1 MLALVAAL
9 IGPYFVNW
17 TGYRTGFEREASRIL
32 GRTVTVQGDV
42 RARLLPFPS
51 VTFGDVRVAG
61 EKSDQ
66 PAMTI
71 EEFSMD
77 AELAPFMRGELLI
90 FDMRLVRPEAV
101 FNVDADGSVDWAS
114 RPSNML
120 DPSQIRL
127 EKVRVTEGKIT
138 LTHATSGRTHRLTEI
153 NADVSAATL
162 AGPWRMEGSL
172 RLDGMRT
179 AVSVSTGSV
188 TPEGGM
194 RVRLRAAP
202 ERYPFDVEA
211 DGLARFE
218 KAAGLYTGTFRLN
231 ARNAAAPVPAAAE
244 EQQARPGIAD
254 YRFSGRFALDHR
266 RLDIPEFRIE
276 TGPRDNPYTADGT
289 ALFHLGA
296 DPRFLVQA
304 TGAQVRFEDAIAAA
318 PAFSGATFAQRFA
331 ALKAFLQDLP
341 RPTIPGT
348 IDLDLPAIVA
358 GDTTIRDVRLSAEP
372 AATGWTVDKLSATL
386 PGRTTLEASGSLD
399 LADDFGFKGKLLL
412 AVAQPSGFAAWV
424 ARDVDDAIRR
434 LPGAGFSAEVALGE
448 TRQSFRDVELVLGDT
463 RFEGS
468 LERVVRE
475 ALRPAMIAKLR
486 GKALDVDGLAAFA
499 SLFISDTG
507 VTHFGGHDIDFDV
520 DAGPVRLASLT
531 ADTIDVAMRLRE
543 DELEVDRLAIT
554 GLAGAN
560 ISATASVA
568 GIGADPSGK
577 LDASVLAADLAP
589 LVELMADRLPDNP
602 VVQGML
608 QRARAFP
615 DMTRDA
621 AIDVVASVA
630 RKNDGADIALTAK
643 GQTGGNVFSLT
654 AGADGYAGDL
664 GTARLAV
671 DMSVDAQDSA
681 QLLSLYG
688 LPAYDLGVT
697 SEGATTLSLS
707 GVPADGAGL
716 ALSLTAPS
724 ASVRFDGTLRRSAD
738 AAAAA
743 YGAEGTA
750 QISASD
756 LEPWLLTT
764 GTMLPG
770 MGIGLPAELKA
781 ETSIGPDGL
790 RLARLDGTVAG
801 MTLSGDLSATW
812 PEGKP
817 HLEGGL
823 KLAGLDLVN
832 AAALVLGE
840 EALQEEGEGW
850 PSAPFTET
858 LRLPFTAR
866 LDLTVA
872 ALDAGYSPMADDV
885 SFSASLDREGLRV
898 SNLTG
903 RMLGGTVK
911 ALGELANNGGTGL
924 FSAQVSFSNAEA
936 AAVLGADDV
945 AGNADISAT
954 VTASGKSVEALV
966 ASLAG
971 SGTARFRD
979 LVLPGVDPGALG
991 GLLARADEIGRDIDD
1006 EKVAAFAADVATA
1019 GRFPARDVEVPF
1031 TIATGSVRTPS
1042 FFLETDGA
1050 TMSVEVQA
1058 NLTTDEIQ
1066 ASADIDYDAGPDAL
1080 VGSEPS
1086 LGMTV
1091 QGPFGETAVRF
1102 DTAPLTQ
1109 YLTQRALEREQARV
1123 EAMQAGLLE
1132 RQRLRREVRYYAALA
1147 DDAARQRQ
1155 EAAEQAARE
1164 AERLRAEEERA
1175 RERAAAASPLEPEAA
1190 ASEAVVPPLPTR
1202 AQRPAPPASPFSLD
1216 AIGKILEDLPER
1228 P

>member
-1 MLALVAAL
+1 VLALVVAL
-9 IGPYFVNW
+9 VGPYFVNW

-61 EKSDQ
+61 ADPAQ
-66 PAMTI
+66 PSMTI

-101 FNVDADGSVDWAS
+101 FNVDADGSIDWAS

-127 EKVRVTEGKIT
+127 EKVRVTEGKVT

-153 NADVSAATL
+153 NADISAATL

-179 AVSVSTGSV
+179 AVSVSTGTV

-211 DGLARFE
+211 DGLARIE

-244 EQQARPGIAD
+244 GQEARPGIAD

-266 RLDIPEFRIE
+266 RLDVPEFRIE

-304 TGAQVRFEDAIAAA
+304 TGAQVRFEDAVAAA

-372 AATGWTVDKLSATL
+372 AATGWTVEKLSATL
-386 PGRTTLEASGSLD
+386 PGRTTLEANGRLD
-399 LADDFGFKGKLLL
+399 LNEDFGFKGKLLL

-434 LPGAGFSAEVALGE
+434 LPGAGFSADVALGE
-448 TRQSFRDVELVLGDT
+448 IRQSFRDVELVLGDT

-486 GKALDVDGLAAFA
+486 GKALDVDGLSAFA

-507 VTHFGGHDIDFDV
+507 VTHFGGHDIDFDL
-520 DAGPVRLASLT
+520 DAGPVRLAGLT

-568 GIGADPSGK
+568 GIGDDPSGK
-577 LDASVLAADLAP
+577 IDASVLAADLGP
-589 LVELMADRLPDNP
+589 LIELLAERLPENP
-602 VVQGML
+602 VAQGIV
-608 QRARAFP
+608 QRARSFP
-615 DMTRDA
+615 EMSRDA

-630 RKNDGADIALTAK
+630 RKNDGADLSLTAK
-643 GQTGGNVFSLT
+643 GQTGGNTFALQ
-654 AGADGYAGDL
+654 ARADGYDGDL
-664 GTARLAV
+664 GKARLGV
-671 DMSVDAQDSA
+671 DLSIEATDSA

-697 SEGATTLSLS
+697 SEGTTTLSLS
-707 GVPADGAGL
+707 GVPADGAEL
-716 ALSLTAPS
+716 ALTLIAPS
-724 ASVRFDGTLRRSAD
+724 AAARFEGTLRRSEEGAGV
-738 AAAAA
+738 A
-743 YGAEGTA
+743 YGAEGSA
-750 QISASD
+750 RISATD
-756 LEPWLLTT
+756 LEPWLMTT

-770 MGIGLPAELKA
+770 MGIGLPVELTAEA
-781 ETSIGPDGL
+781 AIGSDSL
-790 RLARLDGTVAG
+790 RLARLEGTVAG
-801 MTLSGDLSATW
+801 MALSGDLETTW
-812 PEGKP
+812 PQGTP
-817 HLEGGL
+817 HLEGSL
-823 KLAGLDLVN
+823 KLASLDIAN

-840 EALQEEGEGW
+840 DALQAEGEGW

-858 LRLPFTAR
+858 LRLPFTAQ
-866 LDLTVA
+866 LALTVD
-872 ALDAGYSPMADDV
+872 ALDADFRPLADDV

-903 RMLGGTVK
+903 RMLGGSVK
-911 ALGELANNGGTGL
+911 ALAEMSNNGGTGL
-924 FSAQVSFSNAEA
+924 LSGQISVSDAEA

-945 AGNADISAT
+945 GGRADISAT

-979 LVLPGVDPGALG
+979 LVLPGVDPRALG
-991 GLLARADEIGRDIDD
+991 GILARADEIGRDIDD
-1006 EKVAAFAADVATA
+1006 GKVAAFAADIASA
-1019 GRFPARDVEVPF
+1019 GQFPARDVEVPF

-1066 ASADIDYDAGPDAL
+1066 ASADIDYDAGLDAL

-1091 QGPFGETAVRF
+1091 QGPFGETTASF

-1147 DDAARQRQ
+1147 DDAARRRQ

-1164 AERLRAEEERA
+1164 AERVRAEEERA

-1202 AQRPAPPASPFSLD
+1202 AQRPAPPALEFSLD
-1216 AIGKILEDLPER
+1216 AIGRILEDLPER